1 MRYDVLPIVRDSPL
15 YEGCC
20 VYILFSYSPTMSL
33 QLQLCSMVDWQA
45 SQRVHRS
52 TLSDL
57 CQKMSDVTR
66 TVSVLWAWLVVSCPV
81 VVRGPRIDDL
91 TCFKAVS
98 VHVPNNYIKVSA
110 YLAFVL
116 SSSARPSRA
125 RPSTHNSTTTS
136 SISQTSS
143 YHIMPLILS
152 KVYIYI
158 A

>member
-57 CQKMSDVTR
+57 CQKKMSDVTR
-66 TVSVLWAWLVVSCPV
+66 TVSVLWLVVSCPV

-91 TCFKAVS
+91 TCLRRCRACAEQYISKYPLIWPSS
-98 VHVPNNYIKVSA
+98 VYSSPIAHQLHQATTN
-110 YLAFVL
+110 
-116 SSSARPSRA
+116 SSSNLHPPCLRFILIYPRPAGMRK
-125 RPSTHNSTTTS
+125 TS
-136 SISQTSS
+136 
-143 YHIMPLILS
+143 LL
-152 KVYIYI
+152 
-158 A
+158 

>member
-66 TVSVLWAWLVVSCPV
+66 TVSVLWLVVSCPV

-98 VHVPNNYIKVSA
+98 VHVPNNISKYPLIWPSSVYSSPIA
-110 YLAFVL
+110 HQLHQATTN
-116 SSSARPSRA
+116 SSSNLHPPCLRFILIYPRPAGMRK
-125 RPSTHNSTTTS
+125 TS
-136 SISQTSS
+136 
-143 YHIMPLILS
+143 LL
-152 KVYIYI
+152 
-158 A
+158 